1 MNKDLKNCIRI
12 IESLCGDIE
21 LVSFGLAPNPNGFCY
36 EVHNESLFNTKEL
49 KALDDA
55 LNYLTGEEE
64 DTIKELYL

>member
-49 KALDDA
+49 EALDDA